1 MQTALKITE
10 GDFIISYLGSIG
22 GWYLTKEMLQFCK
35 LVADKIPRAKFLF
48 ITPHLHEVIEAE
60 AAKYGLPSDRLI
72 IKKGLRKEIPLLL
85 SLSQYSLFF
94 IKPCYS
100 KLSSS
105 PTKHGE
111 IMAMGIPVI
120 TNSGVGDV
128 KEIVEQYNGGFVVDD
143 FTTAS
148 FTAIIDQM
156 LAGKA
161 FDASEIRK
169 GAVDFYSLEK
179 AVELYTKLYK
189 EVLG

>member
-1 MQTALKITE
+1 L
-10 GDFIISYLGSIG
+10 
-22 GWYLTKEMLQFCK
+22 
-35 LVADKIPRAKFLF
+35 ADKIPKAKFLF
-48 ITPHLHEVIEAE
+48 ISPHLHQVIAAE
-60 AAKYGLPSDRLI
+60 AAKYGLPASKLI
-72 IKKGLRKEIPLLL
+72 IKKGSRKEIPMLL
-85 SLSQYSLFF
+85 SFSNYSLFF

-128 KEIVEQYNGGFVVDD
+128 KEIVQKYNGGFVADN
-143 FTTAS
+143 FTTETYS
-148 FTAIIDQM
+148 VIINQIQ
-156 LAGKA
+156 AGKA
-161 FDASEIRK
+161 FDAALIRK
-169 GAVDFYSLEK
+169 GAVDVYSLDK